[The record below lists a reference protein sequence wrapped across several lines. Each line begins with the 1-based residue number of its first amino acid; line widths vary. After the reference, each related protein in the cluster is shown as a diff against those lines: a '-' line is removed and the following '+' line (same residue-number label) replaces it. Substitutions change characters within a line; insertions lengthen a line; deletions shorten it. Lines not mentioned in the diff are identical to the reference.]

1 VRTSLPSFSLRTH
14 GSRPWTLLAAAVAV
28 LAMSGASWATSCSG
42 TISLTNANPQ
52 ILCVMPEASPVLPMT
67 VDFKYMEFSS
77 TAVGSVVLYTNSLD
91 TTIADV
97 VTFSN
102 VNGMAT
108 ISFTPNTNGSMTMPS
123 GLILGKY
130 TAGGY
135 EFISLSMTNGK
146 TMHVGI
152 CSSTAAGC
160 NSGADSLRVS
170 VGAPEPG
177 SFFLMGTGLLGPGLW
192 GLATGRLRRWKEL
205 IKS

>member
-1 VRTSLPSFSLRTH
+1 MTSLPTLSLR
-14 GSRPWTLLAAAVAV
+14 RLFLIAVAAVAV
-28 LAMSGASWATSCSG
+28 LAMSGASFATSCSG

-52 ILCVMPEASPVLPMT
+52 VLCVMAESNPVLPMS
-67 VDFKYMEFSS
+67 VNFKYMEFSAQ
-77 TAVGSVVLYTNSLD
+77 AVGSVVLYTNSLD

-97 VTFSN
+97 ITFSN

-108 ISFTPNTNGSMTMPS
+108 ISFTPNSTGTMAVPS
-123 GLILGKY
+123 GTILGQF

-135 EFISLSMTNGK
+135 QFISLSLTNGK

-152 CSSTAAGC
+152 CSSTSDGC
-160 NSGADSLRVS
+160 NGGADSLRIS

-192 GLATGRLRRWKEL
+192 GLATGRLRRWGQR

>member
-1 VRTSLPSFSLRTH
+1 METSLPSFS
-14 GSRPWTLLAAAVAV
+14 SRAHSRWIVLAAAVVAV
-28 LAMSGASWATSCSG
+28 LAMSGASWASSCSG

-52 ILCVMPEASPVLPMT
+52 ILCVMPEANPVLPMT

-77 TAVGSVVLYTNSLD
+77 QAVGSVVLFTNSLD

-108 ISFTPNTNGSMTMPS
+108 IAFTPNTNGSMTMPS
-123 GLILGKY
+123 GPILGTY

-135 EFISLSMTNGK
+135 QFISLAMTNGK

-152 CSSTAAGC
+152 CTSLGAGC

-192 GLATGRLRRWKEL
+192 GLATGRLRRWQRL